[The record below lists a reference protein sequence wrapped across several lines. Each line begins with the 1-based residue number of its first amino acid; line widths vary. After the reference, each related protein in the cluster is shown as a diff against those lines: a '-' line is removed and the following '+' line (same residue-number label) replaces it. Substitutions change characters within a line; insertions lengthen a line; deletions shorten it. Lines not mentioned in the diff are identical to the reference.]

1 MTSEPDDENLL
12 KLLVSNINWTSRFK
26 YEKGYCGDCEEEVE
40 IEEYE
45 E

>member
-1 MTSEPDDENLL
+1 MTSEPDDDDFL

-26 YEKGYCGDCEEEVE
+26 YEKLYCDDCKEKVE

>member
-1 MTSEPDDENLL
+1 MTSEPDDDDLL

-26 YEKGYCGDCEEEVE
+26 YEKGYCDDCEEEVE

-45 E
+45 